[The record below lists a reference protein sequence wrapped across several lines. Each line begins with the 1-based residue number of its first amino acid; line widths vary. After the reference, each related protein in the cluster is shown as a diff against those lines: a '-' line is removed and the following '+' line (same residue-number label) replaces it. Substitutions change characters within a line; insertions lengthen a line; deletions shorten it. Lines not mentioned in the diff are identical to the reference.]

1 MRLIA
6 NKICRRRYKIQ
17 TRFRKWLFGRKKGD
31 RHGKG
36 KG

>member
-6 NKICRRRYKIQ
+6 SKICRRRYKMQ
-17 TRFRKWLFGRKKGD
+17 TRLRKWFFGRKKGD